1 VCEFSVVAIWSMRA
15 TFALDGK
22 IDEGNNV
29 HVEGAKRR
37 RSSPWLQLGAAR
49 DRLVLSPADKR
60 RVNQRR
66 DMHGMAERERER
78 EFERNAPT
86 PDL

>member
-1 VCEFSVVAIWSMRA
+1 MRA

-22 IDEGNNV
+22 IDVGWRV
-29 HVEGAKRR
+29 RSGADHRR
-37 RSSPWLQLGAAR
+37 RCTGAAR

-66 DMHGMAERERER
+66 DMHGMAERCERER